1 MMITEFGLDTVN
13 AERLRGPSFLLM
25 ICDSFDY
32 HAPIVGLL
40 ISQPERSCL
49 SIRNRISSIA
59 INDQNF
65 ICQILA
71 CFKPHLPGKHY
82 PGPPYTSNLSAP
94 STRCCLYCARMADAK
109 CTVLHNASQLI
120 CGTGF
125 ESCSTTLQLQSF
137 PAVVVSHASQAA

>member
-59 INDQNF
+59 INDRNF

-71 CFKPHLPGKHY
+71 CFKLRLPGKHY
-82 PGPPYTSNLSAP
+82 PRSALHVELVNAINALLTLLCPNGGCWIYNL
-94 STRCCLYCARMADAK
+94 LK
-109 CTVLHNASQLI
+109 CH
-120 CGTGF
+120 
-125 ESCSTTLQLQSF
+125 
-137 PAVVVSHASQAA
+137 